1 MKEVIEVADYV
12 LLPLYLGV
20 FIYIIIRIKRK
31 YYTGSVLGKY
41 FMYGFFAKVAGS
53 MLFALLSVYYFQG
66 GDSYVFYTGGVDFL
80 KTIFTD
86 FPKHFHFL
94 YSSASEFNDYYIQ
107 NFDDRTS
114 YGYLAASSNLMACK
128 FVSLFGIFCFN
139 KYLLISLCFGTF
151 SFSGMWV
158 SFKACTDNYPNL
170 KKQLSIPFLFLPSIL
185 FWGGG
190 ILKDTLCIGFL
201 GWLFYA
207 AYLFFIKKDFKVSTF
222 LIFIIS
228 LYCLAVLKNYIVMAF
243 LPFLALWIMTE
254 QVQKINSRLVRRSIT
269 IFAIVLVTVSYSA
282 LDNIQKVV
290 DSGIDYFTE
299 YVRFSH
305 DSYMTQATDDGAFIK
320 LSDIEFTPA
329 GIVQKIPA
337 SIVNSLYRPYI
348 WESRKAITL
357 FAAIESLLILLYTIY
372 VLLRTRILGF
382 FAILLRTNM
391 VLFFLFFS
399 LLFAAAVGLT
409 CFNLGTLVRY
419 KIPCIPF
426 YITAL
431 VIISGIWDKKQA
443 DEKILLEKG

>member
-1 MKEVIEVADYV
+1 MKEVIELADYF

-20 FIYIIIRIKRK
+20 FLYLIFRIKKK
-31 YYTGSVLGKY
+31 YYAGSILGKY
-41 FMYGFFAKVAGS
+41 FLYGFLAKVAGS
-53 MLFALLSVYYFQG
+53 LLFALLSQYYFQG

-80 KTIFTD
+80 KTLFTD
-86 FPKHFHFL
+86 FPKNFHFL
-94 YSSASEFNDYYIQ
+94 FSSASEFNDYYVQ

-114 YGYLAASSNLMACK
+114 YGYLSASSNLMAAK
-128 FVSLFGIFCFN
+128 FVSLFGIICFN

-158 SFKACTDNYPNL
+158 SYKVCTDTYPDL
-170 KKQLSIPFLFLPSIL
+170 KKQFSIPFLFLPSIL

-201 GWLFYA
+201 GWLFYSG
-207 AYLFFIKKDFKVSTF
+207 YLFFIKKQFKLSTF
-222 LIFIIS
+222 LIFSIS

-243 LPFLALWIMTE
+243 LPFLAIWILTE
-254 QVQKINSRLVRRSIT
+254 QVQKIPSRWIRKTIGILSIT
-269 IFAIVLVTVSYSA
+269 IALIVYSA
-282 LDNIQKVV
+282 IDNVQQVV

-299 YVRFSH
+299 YVRFQH
-305 DSYMTQATDDGAFIK
+305 DSYESQATDDGAFIK
-320 LSDIEFTPA
+320 LNDIEFTPS
-329 GIVQKIPA
+329 GIMQKIPV
-337 SIVNSLYRPYI
+337 SIVNTLFRPYI

-372 VLLRTRILGF
+372 VLFKTRIFGF
-382 FAILLRTNM
+382 FTTLFRTNM
-391 VLFFLFFS
+391 VIFFLFFS

-426 YITAL
+426 YLASLI
-431 VIISGIWDKKQA
+431 IISGTWDKKLK
-443 DEKILLEKG
+443 DEKDLLKQ